1 MAFDLKSI
9 DLKKM
14 CRRELNVGIKDQQI
28 RYWVGGAALLLSVFL
43 GNVFLLIVGVVL
55 VASAYLR
62 WCPVMSAL
70 SKSTVEAGGAP
81 AEKEKSAPSA
91 APAPEP
97 APPAAETEKPA
108 PARKSRAPRAK
119 QH

>member
-81 AEKEKSAPSA
+81 AEKAEPAA
-91 APAPEP
+91 APADES
-97 APPAAETEKPA
+97 ASAAAEAEKPA
-108 PARKSRAPRAK
+108 PARKPRASRAK
-119 QH
+119 QN

>member
-14 CRRELNVGIKDQQI
+14 CRRELNVGAKDQQI

-70 SKSTVEAGGAP
+70 SKSTVECGGAP
-81 AEKEKSAPSA
+81 VAKEASAPAEES
-91 APAPEP
+91 
-97 APPAAETEKPA
+97 APPAAETEAPA
-108 PARKSRAPRAK
+108 PAKKPRAPRAK